1 MATRSEILL
10 PGWMEFRFRLEA
22 RAKLKVEESAVS
34 ESVDLVK
41 VDFEKQL
48 APETQKPAL
57 QRFLVDTLPTPVCVP
72 KTLSDL

>member
-1 MATRSEILL
+1 
-10 PGWMEFRFRLEA
+10 MEFRFRLEA

-48 APETQKPAL
+48 APDPEARL
-57 QRFLVDTLPTPVCVP
+57 QRFLVDLADTGVCTENLIGFDDVTESP
-72 KTLSDL
+72 KLAE